1 MTTADTVDLK
11 SDLKKRI
18 AELEK
23 KKMENM
29 ARLNNL
35 RRQIQV
41 ISGEIV
47 GLDARIDELKRLH
60 DEMKKPQPNDD
71 EVQQ

>member
-29 ARLNNL
+29 ARLK
-35 RRQIQV
+35 RQIQV
-41 ISGEIV
+41 VSGEIV

>member
-1 MTTADTVDLK
+1 
-11 SDLKKRI
+11 
-18 AELEK
+18 
-23 KKMENM
+23 MENM

-41 ISGEIV
+41 VSGEIV

-60 DEMKKPQPNDD
+60 EEMEKPQPNDD